1 MRSDDAGPLV
11 LRMLTVT
18 ALLPWRQQAEMI
30 AEQWKSIGIHATVE
44 EQERDLAFARLRNNE
59 HQIVLWT
66 NNGTEMLYLF
76 PRHVLPVDPF
86 EAFMGP
92 EFAIWYVSN
101 GMKGIAPT
109 DPQLVRALDLF
120 RSAAG
125 RREPERIEFAREIW
139 RIVIDQQYGIGTVGQ
154 SPAFLGVRVTSNK
167 LHNVPQRVCIAQ
179 HCRTPGGAHPETWY
193 FAE

>member
-1 MRSDDAGPLV
+1 MAD
-11 LRMLTVT
+11 
-18 ALLPWRQQAEMI
+18 
-30 AEQWKSIGIHATVE
+30 KKGI
-44 EQERDLAFARLRNNE
+44 
-59 HQIVLWT
+59 
-66 NNGTEMLYLF
+66 
-76 PRHVLPVDPF
+76 DPF

-92 EFAIWYVSN
+92 EFAMWYVSN

-125 RREPERIEFAREIW
+125 RREPERIEIVREIW

-167 LHNVPQRVCIAQ
+167 LRNVPQRVCIAQ

-193 FAE
+193 LAE